1 MKPSSTP
8 PSSAKRSGRNRPLL
22 FFVVLAMLVVFGGY
36 WYQQRHATTIEETPT
51 HAEADS
57 LKAKNLAAGEAFLA
71 AKAQE
76 TGVQTLGAGLL
87 YKVLKSGNGTSPTAT
102 STVKVNYEG
111 RLIDGTIFDSSYR
124 RGEPA
129 EFPVSGVVPGW
140 QVALKAMKPGD
151 VWEVYVPH
159 YMAYGEAGSGS
170 NIPPCSTLVFKIELL
185 EVK

>member
-87 YKVLKSGNGTSPTAT
+87 YKVLKSG
-102 STVKVNYEG
+102 
-111 RLIDGTIFDSSYR
+111 IDGTIFDSSYR

-170 NIPPCSTLVFKIELL
+170 NIPPCSALVFKIELL

>member
-87 YKVLKSGNGTSPTAT
+87 YKVLKSG
-102 STVKVNYEG
+102 
-111 RLIDGTIFDSSYR
+111 
-124 RGEPA
+124 
-129 EFPVSGVVPGW
+129 
-140 QVALKAMKPGD
+140 D

-170 NIPPCSTLVFKIELL
+170 NIPPCSALVFKIELL

>member
-8 PSSAKRSGRNRPLL
+8 PSSAKRSDRNRPLL

-51 HAEADS
+51 HAETDS

-124 RGEPA
+124 RGELA

-159 YMAYGEAGSGS
+159 YMAYGEAGSGR
-170 NIPPCSTLVFKIELL
+170 NIPPCSALVFKIELL

>member
-57 LKAKNLAAGEAFLA
+57 LKAKN
-71 AKAQE
+71 
-76 TGVQTLGAGLL
+76 LGAGLL

-170 NIPPCSTLVFKIELL
+170 NIPPCSALVFKIELL